1 MEDNKRIYLLDAG
14 ITSGFTWQTRLGRNL

>member
-14 ITSGFTWQTRLGRNL
+14 ITSGFTWQTRGGKNL